1 MKRGASPFVASQAN
15 DDFDEEACMAEIK
28 KYKEEE
34 QLIRKNLEKRQKRD
48 MNKKTLK
55 FVVDMLNLIFGRG
68 EETEY
73 FWD

>member
-1 MKRGASPFVASQAN
+1 
-15 DDFDEEACMAEIK
+15 
-28 KYKEEE
+28 
-34 QLIRKNLEKRQKRD
+34 

-73 FWD
+73 FWDQMLIPECLKTFYVLEAMKYHSYQDSVSELVSRKKANLNSLFYSL